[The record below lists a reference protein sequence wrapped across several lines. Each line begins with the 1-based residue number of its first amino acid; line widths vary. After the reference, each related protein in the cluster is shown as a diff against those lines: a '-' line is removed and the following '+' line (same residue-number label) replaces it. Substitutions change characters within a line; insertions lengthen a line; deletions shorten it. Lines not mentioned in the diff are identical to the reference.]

1 MKKNEFKLRNY
12 EDGDYE
18 FVYDAKK
25 FGYKEYVELY
35 YGKWDDDVQHD
46 MFKNYLSSRKE
57 FIKIIE
63 VHGEKAGFID
73 VSDTDD
79 CVLEIGNICLMPNFR
94 GKGIG
99 SNYFEKLLT
108 ERENQTMRLRVF
120 KNNPAQNLYK
130 RFGFEITQE
139 TDTHFYMERKKG

>member
-1 MKKNEFKLRNY
+1 MMFSLREY
-12 EDGDYE
+12 CVEDYE

-25 FGYKEYVELY
+25 QGYKEYVELF
-35 YGKWDDDVQHD
+35 YGKWDDVGQHE
-46 MFKNYLSSRKE
+46 MFENYLSARQK

-63 VHGEKAGFID
+63 VNGEKAGFID
-73 VSDTDD
+73 VSETNDGE
-79 CVLEIGNICLMPNFR
+79 LEIGNICLLPNFR
-94 GKGIG
+94 GRGIG
-99 SNYFEKLLT
+99 SVYFEQLLK
-108 ERENQTMRLRVF
+108 ERENQTMKLRVF